1 MVKSTLKQSRILPV
15 VYFRHQIQST
25 YIVGCLATSHGVG
38 GKLADHAHI
47 IPCIEAAQKWF
58 ENPTFIGLTRVSRG
72 NTISNEVSVLVHI
85 SHYVRSSLTKD
96 TKNAESNF
104 LELIV
109 QLKTK
114 LIFNTTHHQHP
125 PLPGSQKRDVK
136 RNFWRDI

>member
-58 ENPTFIGLTRVSRG
+58 ENPTFIAKVSRR
-72 NTISNEVSVLVHI
+72 TRISYGLEIIFFLVYTHFHI
-85 SHYVRSSLTKD
+85 NPNSR
-96 TKNAESNF
+96 F
-104 LELIV
+104 
-109 QLKTK
+109 
-114 LIFNTTHHQHP
+114 F
-125 PLPGSQKRDVK
+125 
-136 RNFWRDI
+136 